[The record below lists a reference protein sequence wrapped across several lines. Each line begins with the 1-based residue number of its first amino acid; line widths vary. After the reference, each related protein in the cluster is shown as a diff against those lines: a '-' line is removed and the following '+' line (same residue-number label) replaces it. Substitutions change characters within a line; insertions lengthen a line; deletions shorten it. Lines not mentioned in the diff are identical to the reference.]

1 MINTRTRAALAATV
15 VVTAGLALTGCS
27 TGGGG
32 SSDPDSLTLWDSFTQ
47 YDASSPYGKL
57 ISGCETSTGITID
70 RTQNPDNET
79 KFLQAAS
86 SKTTPNLIVLD
97 NPAIAR
103 FADTGLLVANDE
115 SGLDTSKVLPN
126 VLAAG
131 QLDGKT
137 YGSSIGANTLALFYD
152 KAKLAA
158 AGVQPPTDWA
168 SLEDAAAK
176 TTQGDVQGLGF
187 SAIGTEEG
195 TFQFLPFF
203 WGAGAD
209 LSDISSPAAVRA
221 LTLWTDMV
229 KDGQAS
235 SANVNA
241 NQQDIRDQFL
251 AGKLAMM
258 VNGTWQLSA
267 LDEAGI
273 DYGVVPLPAEDG
285 GAAPSPLGGEF
296 VEVVVSDEAKQDAAA
311 RFAQCMIDPA
321 NLADW
326 TAGQSYISPYADA
339 AAQQASADPELVPW
353 VDAVSV
359 AQGRP
364 ADLGIAYP
372 DTSKAL
378 YQAIQEALTGSKT
391 PQAALDDA
399 AATLKK

>member
-1 MINTRTRAALAATV
+1 VNKTRTRTALAATA

-32 SSDPDSLTLWDSFTQ
+32 DSDASSLTLWDSFTQ

-57 ISGCETSTGITID
+57 ISGCETSTGITIE

-103 FADTGLLVANDE
+103 FADTGLLVPNDE
-115 SGLDTSKVLPN
+115 SGLDTSAVLPN

-131 QLDGKT
+131 QYEGKT
-137 YGSSIGANTLALFYD
+137 YGSSIGANSLALFYNTD
-152 KAKLAA
+152 LLAA

-168 SLEDAAAK
+168 SLQDVAAK

-209 LSDISSPAAVRA
+209 LSDISSPEAVRA
-221 LTLWTDMV
+221 LTLWTDLV
-229 KDGQAS
+229 KSGQAS

-273 DYGVVPLPAEDG
+273 GYGVVPLPAADG

-296 VEVVVSDEAKQDAAA
+296 VEVVVSEKAKQDAAA
-311 RFAQCMIDPA
+311 EFAQCMIDPA

-339 AAQQASADPELVPW
+339 AAEQASADPELVPW

-359 AQGRP
+359 AQGRTT
-364 ADLGIAYP
+364 DLGIAYP

-391 PQAALDDA
+391 PEAALDDA
-399 AATLKK
+399 AASLKK